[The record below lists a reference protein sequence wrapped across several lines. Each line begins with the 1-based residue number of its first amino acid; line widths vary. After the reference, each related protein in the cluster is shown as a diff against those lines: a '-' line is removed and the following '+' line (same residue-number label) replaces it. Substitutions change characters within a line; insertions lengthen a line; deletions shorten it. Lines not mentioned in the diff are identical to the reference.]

1 MKQREKFRACIPL
14 FQAPPRYHLQLAEH
28 KALTMNE
35 ITKRFRLF
43 QTSFSSLEDFAL
55 GVS

>member
-35 ITKRFRLF
+35 MTKRFRLF
-43 QTSFSSLEDFAL
+43 QTSFSSLEDFA
-55 GVS
+55 